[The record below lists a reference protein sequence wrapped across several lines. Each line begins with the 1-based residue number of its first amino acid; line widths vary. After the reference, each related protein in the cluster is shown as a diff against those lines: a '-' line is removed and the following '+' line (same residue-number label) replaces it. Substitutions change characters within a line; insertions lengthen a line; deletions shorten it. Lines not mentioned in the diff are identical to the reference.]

1 MITEPESLALRR
13 FLSGCERVVSSE
25 LAEVELKRVAR
36 RHQRAA
42 VSGRVEDVLGRIDL
56 IVLTAEI
63 RKRAALVDPPQL
75 KSLDAIHLATALA
88 LDVSGLVFVG
98 YDRKL
103 QSAGAAAGL
112 EILSPGA

>member
-1 MITEPESLALRR
+1 MITEPESVALRR
-13 FLSGCERVVSSE
+13 FLSACERVVSSE
-25 LAEVELKRVAR
+25 LAEVELRRAAR
-36 RHQRAA
+36 RQPRPA
-42 VSGRVEDVLGRIDL
+42 VGGRVEEVLEQIDL

-63 RKRAALVDPPQL
+63 RKKAALVDPPHL

-103 QSAGAAAGL
+103 QSASAAAGL
-112 EILSPGA
+112 EIQSPGA